1 MVDLD
6 ALSQETKDALV
17 ADQGILD
24 TFGCTVV
31 TIANGVCELACQ
43 VPDTLINARGYAHG
57 SIAFA
62 IMDTACAY
70 ALRSS
75 GGGGVTVHG
84 DTHFVKAAGQGDE
97 LFARVE
103 VVTRTRSIATLRGE
117 TYLINDGRREL
128 AAHGSFVFKL
138 RATKS

>member
-1 MVDLD
+1 MRA
-6 ALSQETKDALV
+6 ALA

-31 TIANGVCELACQ
+31 TISEGVCELSCV
-43 VPDTLINARGYAHG
+43 VPDSLINARGYAHG

-62 IMDTACAY
+62 VMDTACAY

-75 GGGGVTVHG
+75 GGGGVTIHG
-84 DTHFVKAAGQGDE
+84 DTHFVRGAGRGDQ
-97 LFARVE
+97 LFVRVE

-117 TYLINDGRREL
+117 TFLLEDGERKL

-138 RATKS
+138 MRPQA

>member
-1 MVDLD
+1 MVDLSQLSEEMQA
-6 ALSQETKDALV
+6 ALA

-24 TFGCTVV
+24 TFGCAVV
-31 TIANGVCELACQ
+31 TLSEGVCELACR
-43 VPDTLINARGYAHG
+43 VPDNLINARGFAHG

-75 GGGGVTVHG
+75 GGGGVTIHG
-84 DTHFVKAAGQGDE
+84 DTHFVRGAGQGDE

-117 TYLINDGRREL
+117 TFLVEDGERKL

-138 RATKS
+138 MH